1 MITMLK
7 VVLTSKTIKNLIIFN
22 VKPIR
27 KITDSI
33 INIFSEN
40 NYFLLGKHSKDNEKQ
55 CSF

>member
-1 MITMLK
+1 MIT
-7 VVLTSKTIKNLIIFN
+7 TSKTKKNLITFN

-33 INIFSEN
+33 INIFYEN